1 MVMAEEKKEE
11 RKKVNMHVDLGREV
25 FYANNIT
32 VFNNQNEFII
42 DFSQTTPRMDLI
54 EGKQVLSYVTKH
66 NAVILSP
73 LQAKVFLQILKDNI
87 DKYESQFGKIQVPK
101 RKRRKKD
108 KLGILQKF
116 SSYIG

>member
-1 MVMAEEKKEE
+1 MVMGEEKKEKE
-11 RKKVNMHVDLGREV
+11 KKVNMHVDLGREV
-25 FYANNIT
+25 FYANSIT

-42 DFSQTTPRMDLI
+42 DFTQTTPRMDLI

-66 NAVILSP
+66 NAIILSP

-87 DKYESQFGKIQVPK
+87 EKYESQFGKIQVPK
-101 RKRRKKD
+101 KRKERKSR
-108 KLGILQKF
+108 LNLLQKF